1 MSSHIASPARATR
14 TVVAALLTTTVSAIP
29 ASYAQSI
36 EQDGEPPSE
45 TVNFS
50 DLNLATTEGSQ
61 VLYQRLVDAAGRVC
75 PTTSSLME
83 LRDNSRRQSCIN
95 TAVENAVKDV
105 KNPRFAEV
113 AASHMR

>member
-1 MSSHIASPARATR
+1 MSSHIASSARATR
-14 TVVAALLTTTVSAIP
+14 TVVAALLTTSVSAIP
-29 ASYAQSI
+29 ASYAQSA
-36 EQDGEPPSE
+36 EPDGDPPSE
-45 TVNFS
+45 VVNFS
-50 DLNLATTEGSQ
+50 DLNLATTEGSRA
-61 VLYQRLVDAAGRVC
+61 LYQRLVDAAGRVC

-83 LRDNSRRQSCIN
+83 IRDNYRRQNCIN